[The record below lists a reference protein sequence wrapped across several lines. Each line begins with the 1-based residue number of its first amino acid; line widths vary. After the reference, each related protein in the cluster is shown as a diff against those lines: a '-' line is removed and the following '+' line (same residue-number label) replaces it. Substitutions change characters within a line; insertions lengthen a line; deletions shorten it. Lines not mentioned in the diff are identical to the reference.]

1 MSFRYHLLKWA
12 SLISGNG
19 IFKAYQ
25 EALSWDKL
33 TSQQISDKQEHLLRR
48 LLTHAFHRVPYY
60 QTVLSESGVYDGNG
74 EPDLSKFN
82 QIPFLTK
89 ETIRKNF
96 NSLLSDDWQKR
107 GGQSNTSGGSTGE
120 PVQFIQDKAHRR
132 WCVYANKLY
141 YNHKLGKY
149 PGAKELLLWGS
160 DRDILRGSIGM
171 KAKLINLFYNRRFMN
186 AYRMSHKS
194 MTNYIQEINDFK
206 PVSIW
211 AYVESLEV
219 LAKFAQEKHLEIFPP
234 KMVIST
240 AGTLY
245 PQTRKLIEE
254 TFAAPLYD
262 QYGSREVGPIACQC
276 LAQDQLHLFPWSHYV
291 EVVDDDGETVLPGAE
306 GDVVITNLVNYAMPL
321 IRYKIGDRA
330 IQSKSSCA
338 CGRNYLIIEKITGRK
353 SEHLTALDGTNIYGG
368 YFRKLYF
375 NRPWVNKFQVIQI
388 KANEVINKI
397 IVNDIPI
404 QHELS
409 EIESLEKQVLGTKM
423 IIRFE
428 FVDNIPP
435 SVSGKYLFVI
445 NMMNNSNGTNK

>member
-25 EALSWDKL
+25 ETLSWDEL
-33 TSQQISDKQEHLLRR
+33 TSQQISDKQERLLRQ

-89 ETIRKNF
+89 EIIRKNF

-120 PVQFIQDKAHRR
+120 PVQFIQDKAHRC

-149 PGAKELLLWGS
+149 PGARELLLWGS

-186 AYRMSHKS
+186 AYRMSPKS
-194 MTNYIQEINDFK
+194 MTSYIQEINDFK

-219 LAKFAQEKHLEIFPP
+219 LAKFAQENHLEIFPP

-306 GDVVITNLVNYAMPL
+306 GEVVITNLVNYAMPL
-321 IRYKIGDRA
+321 IRYKIGDLGITPA
-330 IQSKSSCA
+330 SLCV
-338 CGRNYLIIEKITGRK
+338 CGHNTPTIAKVTGRTY
-353 SEHLTALDGTNIYGG
+353 EHLIALNGTKIYGH
-368 YFRKLYF
+368 YFAQLFF
-375 NRPWVNKFQVIQI
+375 NRPWVRSFQVSQTEPNRI
-388 KANEVINKI
+388 VNKI
-397 IVNDIPI
+397 AINYQPPI
-404 QHELS
+404 AELNS
-409 EIESLEKQVLGTKM
+409 IKQLEKDVLGPLMEIDFK
-423 IIRFE
+423 IINE
-428 FVDNIPP
+428 ILP
-435 SVSGKYLFVI
+435 SASGKRVYI
-445 NMMNNSNGTNK
+445 KNEMKKD